1 MISIPDKQLLSRI
14 PKKSNF
20 TVAIQSKYI
29 INTPD
34 GIKVDLADALLI
46 PNSKEYDPSKNL
58 EELKSKLSEYLKEG
72 ETLDSFVTFTF
83 PERLLYEQHA
93 MEMRVLYFNQ
103 NIQQDELLKEYVDSD
118 NFESKNEA
126 LILNDRVNAALKLM
140 RIILFDIDPLDI
152 SESKDNPSYL
162 YKISNETTI
171 GEYAI
176 NKIEYNLCGYDK
188 VLMCEFEKLPDVG
201 EDDKDGN

>member
-34 GIKVDLADALLI
+34 GIKVDLAD
-46 PNSKEYDPSKNL
+46 L